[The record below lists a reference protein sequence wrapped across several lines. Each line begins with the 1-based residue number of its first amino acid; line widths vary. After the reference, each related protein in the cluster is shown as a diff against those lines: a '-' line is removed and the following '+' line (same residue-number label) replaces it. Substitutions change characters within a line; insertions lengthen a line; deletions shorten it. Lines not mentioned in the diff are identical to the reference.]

1 MKKIALFAMGVVDR
15 IFVAALV
22 QTVFIGLAFAQVPP
36 QRSGDDDL
44 RDKINS
50 GSIGFLSASLTGTYA
65 QIASELMVVL
75 DQGDDLRILPVI
87 TRGSIQNVRDLLYL
101 KGMDVALIQ
110 SDTLTFL
117 ESQKTYSNIK
127 GRIHYIAPLFIQE
140 CHLIGGKGVEKIEDI
155 AGKVVNFSDPGSGV
169 IMTATLIFQ
178 RFKIPVKQIN
188 MSQPEAFEK
197 IKTGEIAATM
207 WCASKPI
214 AGVTKLKAE
223 EGFKL
228 IPIPFRPEIADLYLP
243 AELTSEEYPSL
254 LPKGQSVEIIAL
266 SGVLAAYNWP
276 VDSERYR
283 RVANFVGALFSR
295 IDDLRKAPFHPKWKD
310 VNLAGE
316 LRGWTRFKAAQ
327 DWLDRYRA
335 AQKNQTPTS
344 AQGKQE
350 VFEEFL
356 RWQRAREAQKQY

>member
-1 MKKIALFAMGVVDR
+1 MGRGVEKIALFAMRSFDCFFKV
-15 IFVAALV
+15 ILV
-22 QTVFIGLAFAQVPP
+22 QVVFISLAFAQAQAPRNSP
-36 QRSGDDDL
+36 TPKNPTDDL
-44 RDKINS
+44 RDRVNS
-50 GSIGFLSASLTGTYA
+50 GSVGFLSASLSGTYA
-65 QIASELMVVL
+65 QIASEMMVVL

-127 GRIHYIAPLFIQE
+127 SRIHYIAPLFIQE
-140 CHLIGGKGVEKIEDI
+140 CHLIGGKGVEKIEDL
-155 AGKVVNFSDPGSGV
+155 ANKAVNFSDPGSGV

-178 RFKIPVKQIN
+178 RFGIPVKQVN

-197 IKTGEIAATM
+197 IKTGEVAASM

-214 AGVTKLKAE
+214 TGVTKLRAE
-223 EGFKL
+223 DGFRL
-228 IPIPFRPEIADLYLP
+228 IPIPFRQEIADLYLP
-243 AELTSEEYPSL
+243 AELTTADYPALVPS
-254 LPKGQSVEIIAL
+254 GQSIEIIGL

-283 RVANFVGALFSR
+283 KVANFVNALFSK
-295 IDDLRKAPFHPKWKD
+295 IDDFRKPPFHPKWKD
-310 VNLAGE
+310 VNLAAE

-327 DWLDRYRA
+327 DWLDRFRT
-335 AQKNQTPTS
+335 NQNRQATGP
-344 AQGKQE
+344 
-350 VFEEFL
+350 
-356 RWQRAREAQKQY
+356 